1 MKMND
6 KVYNIFN
13 TASVSDVIGRYTE
26 LTSIFGVNLSACNS
40 CLEEA
45 IIKFD
50 QIKYLYYGE
59 RYLNEISTTCGIFHK
74 AALTEKGSRRLL
86 AYLGEM
92 ACNWCV
98 ADRNAVKIIQKDVSL
113 VKYEKGFW
121 EKNKKD
127 ILEGLGAV
135 AGLAYTLATGQNNPA
150 PALYGKEAGKSAG
163 EGMSKAETLF
173 NDLQSA
179 ITRFNFG

>member
-13 TASVSDVIGRYTE
+13 TSSVSDVIGRYTE
-26 LTSIFGVNLSACNS
+26 PELTSIFGINLSAGNS

-45 IIKFD
+45 IIEFY

-59 RYLNEISTTCGIFHK
+59 RYLNEISTPCGIFHK

-121 EKNKKD
+121 EK
-127 ILEGLGAV
+127 
-135 AGLAYTLATGQNNPA
+135 
-150 PALYGKEAGKSAG
+150 
-163 EGMSKAETLF
+163 
-173 NDLQSA
+173 
-179 ITRFNFG
+179 TRKIS